1 MIEGRCL
8 CGAVRI
14 TVPALEGGASACHCS
29 MCRRW
34 SGAAMWGFVA
44 EADDV
49 SVTGEVARHR
59 ASEFAERAFCPACGT
74 HLWMRDD
81 GANYELMPGLYDAA
95 AEMPL
100 VREVYADSAFACV
113 PLAGDHVRRSRAEY
127 ERDNPFVE
135 GDAP

>member
-14 TVPALEGGASACHCS
+14 GIDSLPEGASACHCT

-34 SGAAMWGFVA
+34 SGAAFWGFVVPA
-44 EADDV
+44 EAV
-49 SVTGEVARHR
+49 HVTGEVARYR
-59 ASEFAERAFCPACGT
+59 SSSFAERVWCPACGT
-74 HLWMRDD
+74 HLWFRDD
-81 GANYELMPGLYDAA
+81 GADYELLPGLFDAA
-95 AEMPL
+95 ADVPL
-100 VREVYADSAFACV
+100 VREVYADRAFACV
-113 PLAGDHVRRSRAEY
+113 PLAGDHVRRTKAEY